1 MGVIRYMHADACGAG
16 PWVVSGAR
24 FRQPSSGRAWACGRV
39 SFTAPGRLS
48 SVGDASCGLTGG
60 SRVGSGG
67 RRVRRFAGLV
77 GALSGNE
84 EGDSGDVRD
93 VGDVGDPSGMSG
105 MSGMSDTSGLSTRGG
120 SASPLSAG
128 SRGIS
133 KSINQ
138 AIQHQLSKL
147 DGSWGQLIPMTMLF
161 FMLAFVNT
169 IIDSLKDSLVITA
182 VGGGTEVL
190 PYLSTYAVLPSSILF
205 LVLYSWAT
213 KRLSRE
219 KIFNVVL
226 GCFMLF
232 YTGFAALYPYHEIM
246 HGSSLADWML
256 STFPSGLA
264 GFVGMVRNWM
274 FTAFYCV
281 SELWGDVLLSLLFWG
296 LANETTSIEDAPLLY
311 PLFGIGANIAQT
323 CAGRSL
329 RLVGEASAPWLTYSQ
344 QIQLTLAICVVM
356 GVAIVGVHTHIV
368 RTFEKNPKGSA
379 IDRQRRREK
388 QAARAKQGGRK
399 EVDTAASVPGLNYCD
414 VQGKHDGDEQLS
426 SSEPQDT
433 SSMSIVSA
441 WKYLIKSPQ
450 IKCLAVMAIAQG
462 LTTRILEVSWKTYLH
477 MMCQSPVEYAAF
489 LGDVAAMTGLSTALL
504 MIFSPLLFELMG
516 WVGVASATPNIML
529 IGGIP
534 FFIACMVYSFGGAAV
549 GSVLSL
555 KTVVIAGAVL
565 HVFARGAKFSLFK
578 PSEEMVYI
586 GLDDASRTSGKAAV
600 DVVGAQSGKSIS
612 SFLQQ
617 LLLIFL
623 SGGSVSGIIPVLALT
638 FVTMLGQWKRSIRE
652 LAEHGDPARV
662 HRMSVMASI
671 DDGDIE
677 ETSVLN

>member
-1 MGVIRYMHADACGAG
+1 MGHRGAQRHT
-16 PWVVSGAR
+16 V
-24 FRQPSSGRAWACGRV
+24 
-39 SFTAPGRLS
+39 
-48 SVGDASCGLTGG
+48 
-60 SRVGSGG
+60 
-67 RRVRRFAGLV
+67 LV
-77 GALSGNE
+77 KALSGNH
-84 EGDSGDVRD
+84 EGGGGENSG
-93 VGDVGDPSGMSG
+93 P
-105 MSGMSDTSGLSTRGG
+105 STRGDSTAPSSVG
-120 SASPLSAG
+120 AMSA
-128 SRGIS
+128 S
-133 KSINQ
+133 KSIHQ

-147 DGSWGQLIPMTMLF
+147 DGLWAQLIPMTALF

-190 PYLSTYAVLPSSILF
+190 PYLSTYAVLPSSVLF

-213 KRLSRE
+213 KNLSRE
-219 KIFNVVL
+219 KIFNIVV
-226 GCFMLF
+226 GCFMIF
-232 YTGFAALYPYHEIM
+232 YAGFAVLYPHHEAM
-246 HGSSLADWML
+246 HSSPFADWLL
-256 STFPSGLA
+256 STLPNGFA

-329 RLVGEASAPWLTYSQ
+329 RLVGDVSAPWLTYSQ
-344 QIQLTLAICVVM
+344 QIQLTVAICVAM
-356 GVAIVGVHTHIV
+356 GLAIVGVHTHIV

-379 IDRQRRREK
+379 IYRKRRRER
-388 QAARAKQGGRK
+388 QAARAQVNGAADAANANVGRK
-399 EVDTAASVPGLNYCD
+399 EMDVAASVPGLNYCD
-414 VQGKHDGDEQLS
+414 LQGKQSSEEQAIVVRLDGGDVS
-426 SSEPQDT
+426 SSASQDT

-477 MMCQSPVEYAAF
+477 MMCPSPVEYAAF
-489 LGDVAAMTGLSTALL
+489 LGDVAAMTGVSTALL
-504 MIFSPLLFELMG
+504 MVFSPLLFDLMG
-516 WVGVASATPNIML
+516 WVGVASATPNIMI

-534 FFIACMVYSFGGAAV
+534 FFIACMVYSFGGVAV
-549 GSVLSL
+549 GSLLSL

-586 GLDDASRTSGKAAV
+586 GLDDESRTKGKAAI
-600 DVVGAQSGKSIS
+600 DVVGAQSGKSLS
-612 SFLQQ
+612 SILQQ
-617 LLLIFL
+617 FLLIFM
-623 SGGSVSGIIPVLALT
+623 SGGSVSGIIPVLGLT

-652 LAEHGDPARV
+652 LAEHGDPARA

-677 ETSVLN
+677 GSAVSNVPASV

>member
-1 MGVIRYMHADACGAG
+1 M
-16 PWVVSGAR
+16 
-24 FRQPSSGRAWACGRV
+24 
-39 SFTAPGRLS
+39 
-48 SVGDASCGLTGG
+48 
-60 SRVGSGG
+60 
-67 RRVRRFAGLV
+67 
-77 GALSGNE
+77 
-84 EGDSGDVRD
+84 
-93 VGDVGDPSGMSG
+93 
-105 MSGMSDTSGLSTRGG
+105 
-120 SASPLSAG
+120 
-128 SRGIS
+128 S

-147 DGSWGQLIPMTMLF
+147 DGLWAQLIPMTSLF
-161 FMLAFVNT
+161 FMLAYVNT

-190 PYLSTYAVLPSSILF
+190 PYLSTYAVLPSSVLF

-213 KRLSRE
+213 KNLSRE
-219 KIFNVVL
+219 KIFNVVV

-232 YTGFAALYPYHEIM
+232 YGGFAVLYPHHEVM
-246 HGSSLADWML
+246 HSSSFADWLL
-256 STFPSGLA
+256 SALPNGLA

-329 RLVGEASAPWLTYSQ
+329 RLVGELSSPWLSYSQ
-344 QIQLTLAICVVM
+344 QIQLTVAICVAM

-368 RTFEKNPKGSA
+368 RTFERNPKGSA
-379 IDRQRRREK
+379 IDRKRRRERL
-388 QAARAKQGGRK
+388 AARAEANGGRK
-399 EVDTAASVPGLNYCD
+399 EVDVEASVPGLNYCD
-414 VQGKHDGDEQLS
+414 VQGKHDSDGDGDGDGQPRTVRLDDGDVS
-426 SSEPQDT
+426 SSGAQDT
-433 SSMSIVSA
+433 SSMSIVGA

-477 MMCQSPVEYAAF
+477 MMCPSPVEYAAF
-489 LGDVAAMTGLSTALL
+489 LGDVAAMTGVSTALL
-504 MIFSPLLFELMG
+504 MVFSPLLFDLMG

-534 FFIACMVYSFGGAAV
+534 FFIACMVYSFGGGVV
-549 GSVLSL
+549 GSMLSL
-555 KTVVIAGAVL
+555 KTVVIAGALL
-565 HVFARGAKFSLFK
+565 HIFARGAKFSLFK

-586 GLDDASRTSGKAAV
+586 GLDDESRTKGKAAI
-600 DVVGAQSGKSIS
+600 DVVGAQSGKSLS
-612 SFLQQ
+612 SILQQ
-617 LLLIFL
+617 FLLIFV
-623 SGGSVSGIIPVLALT
+623 SGGSVAGIIPVLGLT
-638 FVTMLGQWKRSIRE
+638 FVTMLGQWKRSIRD

-671 DDGDIE
+671 DDGDVE
-677 ETSVLN
+677 EAAVSNVPASV

>member
-1 MGVIRYMHADACGAG
+1 MGGLREGVRTGHRRAQRHAGTVGAL
-16 PWVVSGAR
+16 R
-24 FRQPSSGRAWACGRV
+24 
-39 SFTAPGRLS
+39 
-48 SVGDASCGLTGG
+48 GG
-60 SRVGSGG
+60 QEGNEGSEGSGG
-67 RRVRRFAGLV
+67 
-77 GALSGNE
+77 SGGSEINE
-84 EGDSGDVRD
+84 
-93 VGDVGDPSGMSG
+93 
-105 MSGMSDTSGLSTRGG
+105 GG
-120 SASPLSAG
+120 SAAPSVRATSM
-128 SRGIS
+128 S

-147 DGSWGQLIPMTMLF
+147 DGLWAQLIPMTSLF
-161 FMLAFVNT
+161 FMLAYVNT

-190 PYLSTYAVLPSSILF
+190 PYLSTYAVLPSSVLF

-213 KRLSRE
+213 KNLSRE
-219 KIFNVVL
+219 KIFNVVV

-232 YTGFAALYPYHEIM
+232 YGGFAVLYPHHEVM
-246 HGSSLADWML
+246 HSSSFADWLL
-256 STFPSGLA
+256 SALPNGLA

-329 RLVGEASAPWLTYSQ
+329 RLVGELSSPWLSYSQ
-344 QIQLTLAICVVM
+344 QIQLTVAICVAM

-368 RTFEKNPKGSA
+368 RTFERNPKGSA
-379 IDRQRRREK
+379 IDRKRRRERL
-388 QAARAKQGGRK
+388 AARAEANGGRK
-399 EVDTAASVPGLNYCD
+399 EVDVEASVPGLNYCD
-414 VQGKHDGDEQLS
+414 VQGKHDSDGDGQPRTVRLDDGDVS
-426 SSEPQDT
+426 SSGAQDT
-433 SSMSIVSA
+433 SSMSIVGA

-477 MMCQSPVEYAAF
+477 MMCPSPVEYAAF
-489 LGDVAAMTGLSTALL
+489 LGDVAAMTGVSTALL
-504 MIFSPLLFELMG
+504 MVFSPLLFDLMG

-534 FFIACMVYSFGGAAV
+534 FFIACMVYSFGGGVV
-549 GSVLSL
+549 GSMLSL
-555 KTVVIAGAVL
+555 KTVVIAGALL
-565 HVFARGAKFSLFK
+565 HIFARGAKFSLFK

-586 GLDDASRTSGKAAV
+586 GLDDESRTKGKAAI
-600 DVVGAQSGKSIS
+600 DVVGAQSGKSLS
-612 SFLQQ
+612 SILQQ
-617 LLLIFL
+617 FLLIFV
-623 SGGSVSGIIPVLALT
+623 SGGSVAGIIPVLGLT
-638 FVTMLGQWKRSIRE
+638 FVTMLGQWKRSIRD

-671 DDGDIE
+671 DDGDVE
-677 ETSVLN
+677 EAAVSNVPASV